1 MGILGEMFAD
11 LLWWGLQV
19 SGEGAG
25 QALGAYG
32 LHTRTGSEQTGDQGV
47 DTRGRLPQPLP
58 GLRANDSPG
67 RPAPLSCRHHPE
79 GGAKRLPPKPKPWRP
94 GDRSGPPWVR
104 PAAQGRK
111 GRNPHSEGQEEHL
124 LVSTPV
130 LRRGIKQSPLE
141 GRTANGPSRRSVV
154 QIHPPQW
161 PWKPRGRR

>member
-79 GGAKRLPPKPKPWRP
+79 GGAKRLPPQTKAMETRGQIGASMGEASSTGAKRKKP
-94 GDRSGPPWVR
+94 
-104 PAAQGRK
+104 
-111 GRNPHSEGQEEHL
+111 
-124 LVSTPV
+124 T
-130 LRRGIKQSPLE
+130 LRGA
-141 GRTANGPSRRSVV
+141 GRTPAGLNPGITERDKAVSP
-154 QIHPPQW
+154 
-161 PWKPRGRR
+161 